1 MSIMSFAGI
10 IPIIPGIIKAL
21 VMGKKVMD
29 VINRVPNIISVE
41 NAVEEI
47 KLLE

>member
-1 MSIMSFAGI
+1 MSIMSFGGI

-29 VINRVPNIISVE
+29 VINRVPSIVSSE
-41 NAVEEI
+41 NAEKNI
-47 KLLE
+47 